1 MEVFMAGLNTVAE
14 VLHRI
19 RVKLYPNYLPKV
31 EGEYIARTDS
41 ESMLSVEQVC
51 AALKNRGGFTGS
63 YDDLVEHVR
72 LFLNEVAYQ
81 LCDGYAV
88 NAIYF
93 SMHPKVRGTFN
104 SRHERVSEETH
115 PVAFAFRV
123 RGPLRD
129 IAQYIVV
136 EVEGIADTNGYIE
149 ELTDTAT
156 GAVNETITVGENVVV
171 VGHKLKVDGAPRKTG
186 LYFVCPG
193 VGGDPDIAIKVAH
206 LAVNDP
212 SRLVGIV
219 PELPPDREWYIEVRT
234 DYSGSP
240 NKPLKETRFIR
251 SDFTVKMAPA
261 S

>member
-1 MEVFMAGLNTVAE
+1 MEVFMAGLTTVAE

-51 AALKNRGGFTGS
+51 AAAKTRGGFTGS
-63 YDDLVEHVR
+63 YDDLVAHVKV
-72 LFLNEVAYQ
+72 FLDELAYQ
-81 LCDGYAV
+81 LCDGFAV

-104 SRHERVSEETH
+104 SKHERITDEKH

-123 RGPLRD
+123 RGPLRA
-129 IAQYIVV
+129 IAKYIVV
-136 EVEGIADTNGYIE
+136 EVVGVADTNGYIE
-149 ELTDTAT
+149 ELTDVAT
-156 GAVNETITVGENVVV
+156 EAVNEIVTPGDNVVAT
-171 VGHKLKVDGAPRKTG
+171 GHKLKVDGDPRKTG

-193 VGGDPDIAIKVAH
+193 VGGAPDLAIKMER

-219 PELPPDREWYIEVRT
+219 PELLPDKEWYIEVRT